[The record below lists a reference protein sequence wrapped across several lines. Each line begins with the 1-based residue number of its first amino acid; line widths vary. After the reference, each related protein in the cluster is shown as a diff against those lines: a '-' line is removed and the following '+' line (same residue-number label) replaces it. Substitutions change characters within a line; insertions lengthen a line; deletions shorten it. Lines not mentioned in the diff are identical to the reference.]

1 MSASAVGL
9 AICLAGPR
17 ELVHEVSDWA
27 ALARGQDRLRAESVQ
42 PPDLSR
48 ADKTILLFSGVDVFL
63 AETEPHDSAQ

>member
-1 MSASAVGL
+1 VRWGWQFAWPDPANWSTRSVTA
-9 AICLAGPR
+9 
-17 ELVHEVSDWA
+17 A
-27 ALARGQDRLRAESVQ
+27 ALTRGQDRLRAESVQ